1 MTRLSPKLFDR
12 RFDDLLQIG
21 RARLPSLAPDW
32 TDYNVHDPGITLMEL
47 LAWTAEA
54 QMYSLSRMRRD
65 ERAAYAALL
74 GLAPHGPV
82 PAEGLVWPDRTSPGA
97 ASSTVRYSTVIG
109 DDVAIHTTASST
121 PTYRSTCGIVWVA
134 GDITA
139 ARSIAA
145 DGVVTDH
152 TTANARGDVPYFP
165 LGTTAGPRDVLRIE
179 FACKDRLFPPNRADA
194 AGAYLALGVRLA
206 GTTGAAASDDDGA
219 AERCAQTLL
228 VATIEAN
235 ATTYDVRLED
245 GTQGFKRSGVL
256 LLDVSGIAQSP
267 RSFAIVLRAPAGL
280 PRPPRVLRI
289 DLNVIPL
296 RQGQHVRDEVFTA
309 TGLPDQTFDFAVPGL
324 RFGAGVPQPAISVA
338 EPSGGEAWNVRERLD
353 ECGPEDRVFALD
365 PVRARL
371 TLGNGIN
378 GRLPAPRAQ
387 VLVSYS
393 TCDGAAGNASRNQ
406 RWRAASLSDVLGT
419 NLDAL
424 TGGLDASTDLDLRR
438 EARTRIVEAHAL
450 VTAADIEAAARALP
464 DHDVKRAHVVMPR
477 SDAPDPR
484 GTALIAIRNRPDGI
498 EPAEPPETPR
508 WLAEIE
514 RRLASRLP
522 LGAPLRVRA
531 PRYVTFGI
539 RARIESV
546 PGAAPADVKKA
557 VMQTLRARL
566 AVVAAK
572 GAPAPRRFGQEVSL
586 RDLTAWIRGT
596 ADVRRIASLRV
607 TLDDGTVVSETVGVR
622 PDGLTRAVLDESEI
636 EVVRGRTTGG
646 AP

>member
-1 MTRLSPKLFDR
+1 MTRLAPDLFDR
-12 RFDDLLQIG
+12 RFDDLLQIS

-32 TDYNVHDPGITLMEL
+32 TDYNLHDPGITVMEV
-47 LAWTAEA
+47 LAWVAEA

-65 ERAAYAALL
+65 ERVAYAALL
-74 GLAPHGPV
+74 GVAPHGSV

-97 ASSTVRYSTVIG
+97 APSTVRRSTVIG

-121 PTYRSTCGIVWVA
+121 PTYRSMHRILWVA

-139 ARSIAA
+139 VRNIAA
-145 DGVVTDH
+145 DGVSTDH

-165 LGTTAGPRDVLRIE
+165 FGTAAGPRATLRIE
-179 FACKDRLFPPNRADA
+179 FASRDGLFPPNRADA
-194 AGAYLALGVRLA
+194 EGAYLALGARLA
-206 GTTGAAASDDDGA
+206 GMTDASAPDEGAAV
-219 AERCAQTLL
+219 RCVQALL

-235 ATTYDVRLED
+235 GTTYDIPLQD
-245 GTQGFKRSGVL
+245 GTQGFRRSGLL
-256 LLDVSGIAQSP
+256 LLDVSRVVQSP
-267 RSFAIVLRAPAGL
+267 RTFTIVLRAPTGL
-280 PRPPRVLRI
+280 PRPPRVLRF
-289 DLNVIPL
+289 DLNVIPI
-296 RQGQHVRDEVFTA
+296 RQGQPVRDELFIA

-324 RFGAGVPQPAISVA
+324 RFGAGVPPPAIIVV
-338 EPSGGEAWNVRERLD
+338 EPSGREAWSVRERLD
-353 ECGPEDRVFALD
+353 ECGPQDRVFALD
-365 PVRARL
+365 PARAQL
-371 TLGNGIN
+371 TVGNGVN
-378 GRLPAPRAQ
+378 GRLPASRAQ

-406 RWRAASLSDVLGT
+406 RWRVASLSDVLGT
-419 NLDAL
+419 NLDPL

-438 EARTRIVEAHAL
+438 EARKRIAESHAL
-450 VTAADIEAAARALP
+450 VTTADIEAAACALP
-464 DHDVKRAHVVMPR
+464 GLDVARAHVVVPR

-484 GTALIAIRNRPDGI
+484 GTALVAIRNRADGI
-498 EPAEPPETPR
+498 EPAEPPETAR

-522 LGAPLRVRA
+522 LGARLRVRA

-546 PGAAPADVKKA
+546 PGAMPADVKKA
-557 VMQTLRARL
+557 VMQTLRTRL

-572 GAPAPRRFGQEVSL
+572 GAPAPRRLGQGVSL

-596 ADVRRIASLRV
+596 AGVRRIVSLRV

-622 PDGLTRAVLDESEI
+622 HDGLTRAVLDDGEI
-636 EVVRGRTTGG
+636 DVVRAG
-646 AP
+646 AAGVAP